1 MAANRRPCD
10 LEDMARLTEE
20 QRICAVEEMVK
31 TRSLVGTRRKLKT
44 TFGIEVST
52 RALQKL
58 LNKWKK
64 HGTVKDLHKENSGRR
79 KSVRTEG
86 KINDL
91 KTQLATSDFSLR
103 KLSAATDVSITS
115 LHRILKKDLHLKPYK
130 MQVSPRTEIGRC

>member
-1 MAANRRPCD
+1 MAANRRPSD

-58 LNKWKK
+58 RNKWKK
-64 HGTVKDLHKENSGRR
+64 TRNSERSPQKNLWETQISPNRR
-79 KSVRTEG
+79 K
-86 KINDL
+86 N
-91 KTQLATSDFSLR
+91 Q
-103 KLSAATDVSITS
+103 
-115 LHRILKKDLHLKPYK
+115 
-130 MQVSPRTEIGRC
+130 